1 MKKSTISILLVVGI
15 IVIVNFLSNDL
26 FFRMDMTADKTYTL
40 SKATINI
47 LKNLEEP
54 ITITSY
60 FTDDLPPQYAKNQT
74 DFKDLLIEFNRRSN
88 GLLNFEFID
97 PASDPQKEQ
106 EATQN
111 GIQPLLINVREKDKA
126 IQKRAYMGAI
136 LKAGE
141 SQEILPF
148 IQPEGPM
155 EYQLTTAVK
164 KLSVNDKP
172 SIGFIGGHGELQA
185 QDLKEVYQELS
196 VLYDIETIDLATTQ
210 EIPFRMKTIL
220 MVKPVDSIPSQ
231 HFTVLDNYL
240 AGGGNICLATNNVN
254 GDFQTQQGSAMN
266 TQIDKWLESKGI
278 KLNGDFVLDAQCGS
292 IGVTQQQG
300 LFSFQSQVQF
310 PYFPMVNKFPDH
322 PITQGIE
329 QIAFPFASSIE
340 NVGSN
345 TMIPIVMSS
354 SNSVSQMPP
363 LRFDI
368 QKKWTKSD
376 FPEGSKTLAAIF
388 EGDLAGT
395 GNSGKL
401 ILFGDA
407 DFPISQG
414 RNSRSN
420 SDNFSLLV
428 NSVDWLSDDT
438 GLIDLRTKG
447 VTSRPLDEI
456 EEGKVSLYKWSNFL
470 LPIILVLL
478 LGFYKNQKNRN
489 LRVKRMTTDYI

>member
-15 IVIVNFLSNDL
+15 IVVINFLSNEV

-40 SKATINI
+40 SNATKNI

-74 DFKDLLIEFNRRSN
+74 DFKDLLIEYNRRSN

-97 PASDPQKEQ
+97 PAKEQKEQ
-106 EATQN
+106 EAAQN
-111 GIQPLLINVREKDKA
+111 GVQPLLINVREKNEA

-136 LKAGE
+136 LKCGE
-141 SQEILPF
+141 AQEVLPF

-164 KLSVNDKP
+164 KLSVSDKP
-172 SIGFIGGHGELQA
+172 AIGIVTGHGETQA
-185 QDLKEVYQELS
+185 QELKEVYQELS
-196 VLYDIETIDLATTQ
+196 VLYDVETVDLSSVQ
-210 EIPFRMKTIL
+210 EIPLRMRTIL
-220 MVKPVDSIPSQ
+220 MVKPQDSIPSQ
-231 HFTVLDNYL
+231 HFAVLDNYL
-240 AGGGNICLATNNVN
+240 AGGGNICLAVNNVS
-254 GDFQTQQGSAMN
+254 GDFQTQQGSSMN
-266 TQIDKWLESKGI
+266 TQVDKWLETKGI
-278 KLNGDFVLDAQCGS
+278 KLNGDFVLDAQCSS

-300 LFSFQSQVQF
+300 FFSFQSQVQF
-310 PYFPMVNKFPDH
+310 PYFPLVNKFPEH

-329 QIAFPFASSIE
+329 QVAFPFVSSIE
-340 NVGSN
+340 NTGANVM
-345 TMIPIVMSS
+345 TPIVVSS
-354 SNSVSQMPP
+354 TSSVSQTPP
-363 LRFDI
+363 LRFDV
-368 QKKWTKSD
+368 QKKWRQSD
-376 FPEGSKTLAAIF
+376 FPEGSKTIAAVF
-388 EGDLAGT
+388 EGNLAGT
-395 GNSGKL
+395 GTSGKL

-407 DFPISQG
+407 DFPVSQG

-447 VTSRPLDEI
+447 VVSRPIDDI
-456 EEGKVSLYKWSNFL
+456 EEAKVSMYKWGNFL
-470 LPIILVLL
+470 LPIFLVLI
-478 LGFYKNQKNRN
+478 LGFYRNQKNRN
-489 LRVKRMTTDYI
+489 LRVKRMTTDFS